1 MTYKKTWLS
10 YVLWAIYT
18 CITGVM
24 LADYTMLLWKKQ
36 INLTTRM
43 YMIGF
48 VFLFFAMVVGLF
60 FLLKKVGAETLCKNK
75 ISEHTKLMWEIFA
88 VLCIFVTALLY
99 RFYLMLQIGADTVID
114 VHFYDMA
121 IVRNGSAI
129 EPVTH
134 GASHIYVIFLS
145 IVFSFLGNKIMA
157 AVWMQFFIEML
168 TILLSFFVIRKL
180 LGSIPACMAM
190 LILTLSSTYN
200 SRILMV
206 NPEVLLFMLYLIGLY
221 IAGSYV
227 KAYCSNRLS
236 KPMMIAGA
244 LFSGIIIG
252 GLTYLDAISL
262 TLIIIM
268 AGIITGVDT
277 KPDRKKITPYLM
289 FFLTVIG
296 AFLALSG
303 AFILDSYASG
313 DTIESVIK
321 AWLDLY
327 RIHLQKNTIIYQDK
341 YSLTE
346 CLIQIVLAALLILAF
361 WNHRKVQNSTPWMCL
376 MFLLAPMP
384 LSSAGVLDY
393 QVYYVFVWSVL
404 AGLGLQQ
411 SLFASGDKVEQYESK
426 EIEKEL
432 EDISDMETIKDSDDK
447 STVTNINIEPIK
459 PVSEPE
465 PGPEPKLEP
474 TSEPEPILKPEP
486 APKPRFIE
494 NPLPLPKKHEKREMD
509 YQYEVTEDKMKFDV
523 EINEN
528 DDFDR

>member
-48 VFLFFAMVVGLF
+48 VFLFFAMVAGLF

-88 VLCIFVTALLY
+88 VLCIFFTALLY
-99 RFYLMLQIGADTVID
+99 RFYLMIQIGEDTIID
-114 VHFYDMA
+114 THFYDMA
-121 IVRNGSAI
+121 IVKNGVVMK
-129 EPVTH
+129 PVTH

-145 IVFSFLGNKIMA
+145 FVFSFLGNKIMA
-157 AVWMQFFIEML
+157 AVWMQFFIEIL

-180 LGSIPACMAM
+180 IGRIPACIVMF
-190 LILTLSSTYN
+190 ILTLSGVYN
-200 SRILMV
+200 SRILTV
-206 NPEVLLFMLYLIGLY
+206 TPEVLFFLLYIIGLY

-252 GLTYLDAISL
+252 GLAYLDAISL
-262 TLIIIM
+262 TLFIIM
-268 AGIITGVDT
+268 AGLITCVDI
-277 KPDRKKITPYLM
+277 KSDRKKITPYLL
-289 FFLTVIG
+289 FLLTVIG

-313 DTIESVIK
+313 DKIGTVLN

-327 RIHLQKNTIIYQDK
+327 RIHLQKNTIIYQNK

-346 CLIQIVLAALLILAF
+346 CLIQVVLAALLIPAF
-361 WNHRKVQNSTPWMCL
+361 WSRRKVQNSTPWMCL

-384 LSSAGVLDY
+384 LSSVGILDY
-393 QVYYVFVWSVL
+393 QVYYVFIWSVL

-411 SLFASGDKVEQYESK
+411 SLVAGDNGEQPAESVSVPK
-426 EIEKEL
+426 P
-432 EDISDMETIKDSDDK
+432 
-447 STVTNINIEPIK
+447 EPISK
-459 PVSEPE
+459 PEPVSEPE
-465 PGPEPKLEP
+465 
-474 TSEPEPILKPEP
+474 S

-509 YQYEVTEDKMKFDV
+509 YQYDVAEDKMKYDV
-523 EINEN
+523 EIDDN
-528 DDFDR
+528 DDFDK

>member
-10 YVLWAIYT
+10 YILWAIYT

-48 VFLFFAMVVGLF
+48 VFLFFAMVAGLF

-75 ISEHTKLMWEIFA
+75 INEHTKLMWEIFA
-88 VLCIFVTALLY
+88 VLCIFFTAVLY
-99 RFYLMLQIGADTVID
+99 RFYLVIQIGTDTAID
-114 VHFYDMA
+114 THFYDMA
-121 IVRNGSAI
+121 IVRDGVVM
-129 EPVTH
+129 EPVAH

-145 IVFSFLGNKIMA
+145 FVFSFLGNKIMA
-157 AVWMQFFIEML
+157 AVWMQFFIEIL

-180 LGSIPACMAM
+180 LGRIPACIVM
-190 LILTLSSTYN
+190 LILTLSSVYN
-200 SRILMV
+200 SRMLTV
-206 NPEVLLFMLYLIGLY
+206 TPELLFFLLYIIGLY

-252 GLTYLDAISL
+252 GLVYLDAISL
-262 TLIIIM
+262 TLFIIM
-268 AGIITGVDT
+268 AGLITGVDS
-277 KPDRKKITPYLM
+277 KPDRKKITPYLL
-289 FFLTVIG
+289 FLLTVTG

-303 AFILDSYASG
+303 AFMLDSYASG
-313 DTIESVIK
+313 DKIGNVLN

-327 RIHLQKNTIIYQDK
+327 RIHLQKNTIIYQNK

-346 CLIQIVLAALLILAF
+346 CLVQVVLAALLILSF
-361 WNHRKVQNSTPWMCL
+361 WSRRKVQNSTPWMCL

-384 LSSAGVLDY
+384 LSSVGVLDY

-411 SLFASGDKVEQYESK
+411 SLMAGDKVEQYARMEA
-426 EIEKEL
+426 EKEL
-432 EDISDMETIKDSDDK
+432 EDIKDMENIKNSDDLGAVMK
-447 STVTNINIEPIK
+447 INVGTIEPASK
-459 PVSEPE
+459 HKFEPE
-465 PGPEPKLEP
+465 PEQTPNPE
-474 TSEPEPILKPEP
+474 S

-509 YQYEVTEDKMKFDV
+509 YQYDVAEDKMKFDV

>member
-10 YVLWAIYT
+10 YILWAIYT

-36 INLTTRM
+36 INLTTRT

-48 VFLFFAMVVGLF
+48 VFLFFVMVAGLF

-75 ISEHTKLMWEIFA
+75 INEHTKLMWEIFT
-88 VLCIFVTALLY
+88 VLCIFFTAVLY
-99 RFYLMLQIGADTVID
+99 RFYLVIQIGADTVID
-114 VHFYDMA
+114 TRFYDMA
-121 IVRNGSAI
+121 IVRDGVVM

-134 GASHIYVIFLS
+134 GVSHIYVIFLS
-145 IVFSFLGNKIMA
+145 FVFSFLGNKIMA
-157 AVWMQFFIEML
+157 AVWMQFFIEIL
-168 TILLSFFVIRKL
+168 TILFSFFVIRKL
-180 LGSIPACMAM
+180 LGRIPACIVM
-190 LILTLSSTYN
+190 LILTLSVVYN
-200 SRILMV
+200 SRILTV
-206 NPEVLLFMLYLIGLY
+206 TPEVLFFLLYLIGLY

-227 KAYCSNRLS
+227 KSYCSNRLS

-252 GLTYLDAISL
+252 GLVYLDAISL
-262 TLIIIM
+262 TLFIIM
-268 AGIITGVDT
+268 AGLITGVDT
-277 KPDRKKITPYLM
+277 KPDRKKITPYLL
-289 FFLTVIG
+289 FLLTVTG
-296 AFLALSG
+296 TFFALSG

-313 DTIESVIK
+313 DKIEAVLN

-327 RIHLQKNTIIYQDK
+327 RTNLQQNAIIYQEK

-346 CLIQIVLAALLILAF
+346 CLVQVVLAALLILSF
-361 WNHRKVQNSTPWMCL
+361 WSRRKVQNSTPWMCL

-384 LSSAGVLDY
+384 LSSVGVLNY
-393 QVYYVFVWSVL
+393 QVYYVFIWSVL

-411 SLFASGDKVEQYESK
+411 SLVAADNGEQPVE
-426 EIEKEL
+426 
-432 EDISDMETIKDSDDK
+432 TV
-447 STVTNINIEPIK
+447 STPKPE

-465 PGPEPKLEP
+465 PAPKLEP
-474 TSEPEPILKPEP
+474 VSEPGP

-509 YQYEVTEDKMKFDV
+509 YQYDVAEDKMKFDV
-523 EINEN
+523 EIDDN
-528 DDFDR
+528 DDFDK